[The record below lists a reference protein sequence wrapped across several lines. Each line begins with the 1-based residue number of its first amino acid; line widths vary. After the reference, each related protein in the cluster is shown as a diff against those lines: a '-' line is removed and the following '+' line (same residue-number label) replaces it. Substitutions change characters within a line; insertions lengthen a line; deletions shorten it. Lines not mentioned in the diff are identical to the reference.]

1 VAYAGALLGAWRCAA
16 AARKAAVSDGSLVG
30 RGAGAAWRGTCMM
43 GRVAKSS
50 AGTDAG
56 VGVVAGAGAAA
67 DVGFGPAGRTPPPMS
82 SSAVQGRSLITS
94 SRLNANRLSSPS
106 SNARFACLAAEA
118 KPPRPLRDALL
129 DPILSHPFEMLAFID
144 YMELALRPT
153 LGFAHSRTRAQKGR
167 GAGALTICRRRQPLP
182 R

>member
-1 VAYAGALLGAWRCAA
+1 MPPSRTGRLRAGAGVGAEAGAGVGAGVETGDCAGVGADPGLGASAGFA
-16 AARKAAVSDGSLVG
+16 LVG
-30 RGAGAAWRGTCMM
+30 R
-43 GRVAKSS
+43 V
-50 AGTDAG
+50 
-56 VGVVAGAGAAA
+56 
-67 DVGFGPAGRTPPPMS
+67 PPPMS

-94 SRLNANRLSSPS
+94 SRLNANRSSSPS

-118 KPPRPLRDALL
+118 VTPRPLRDALL
-129 DPILSHPFEMLAFID
+129 DPILSHPFEILTFID

-153 LGFAHSRTRAQKGR
+153 LGFVHSRTRAQKGR